1 LPSSSAY
8 RSRFGSL
15 LRAYELVGYRP
26 ERDYSYIEI
35 NRSLRA
41 MHPEI
46 LAATI
51 AGIEH
56 AGGAVAPAADDLLR
70 VNDEFTVSIVIARCM
85 ETAAGSLRWRIH
97 LDTGLLPDITLAVRM
112 QHQNQS
118 VLDYYLLPTLDM
130 TRGNL
135 RLAEANG
142 VSLDS
147 YRFETLDQLF
157 EMAARMQLL
166 EVA

>member
-1 LPSSSAY
+1 MPTAVTIVMIMQLPWLMGFVIHRSSPREMAQHW
-8 RSRFGSL
+8 RCFR
-15 LRAYELVGYRP
+15 
-26 ERDYSYIEI
+26 
-35 NRSLRA
+35 
-41 MHPEI
+41 
-46 LAATI
+46 T
-51 AGIEH
+51 
-56 AGGAVAPAADDLLR
+56 APL
-70 VNDEFTVSIVIARCM
+70 NDEFTVSIVIARCT

-118 VLDYYLLPTLDM
+118 VLDYYLRPTLDM
-130 TRGNL
+130 TSGNL

-166 EVA
+166 DVA